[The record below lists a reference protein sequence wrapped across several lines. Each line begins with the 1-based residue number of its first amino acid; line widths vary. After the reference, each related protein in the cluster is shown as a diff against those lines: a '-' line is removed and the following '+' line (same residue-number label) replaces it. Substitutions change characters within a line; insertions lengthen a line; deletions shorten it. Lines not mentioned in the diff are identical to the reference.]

1 MKKYNKLVRDGIPD
15 ILEERGGEYYL
26 RRVDTDGEYFYHL
39 RNKLVEEVAEF
50 LTDPNVEE
58 LADIHEV
65 ILALATE
72 LGYTQAAL
80 DEERL
85 KKRRD
90 RGGFSERWLLLEA

>member
-15 ILEERGGEYYL
+15 ILQKEGGDFFL
-26 RRVDTDGEYFYHL
+26 KKAKSDREYFYCL

-50 LTDPNVEE
+50 LTDPSIEE

-65 ILALATE
+65 ILTLAFE
-72 LGYTQAAL
+72 LGYTQADL
-80 DEERL
+80 DDERL

-90 RGGFSERWLLLEA
+90 RGGFSERWVLLEA